1 MKKKLLLA
9 LFLVVGMFLAACGGG
24 DGGTTE
30 DAGDGNGNGGDVDEY
45 VIGAIYSNTGPNSP
59 LGEPEWNTTEMLVE
73 QINEN
78 GGINGVP
85 LRVVLA
91 DDESSQEKAV
101 QEMNRLIND
110 ENVLAVLGSSGTTE
124 SLAMKGIAN
133 QNQVPLVSG
142 AAAAQIVEPVE
153 ESEWVFKTPQSDRL
167 AVERIYMYLNDA
179 GISKVGLLT
188 DSNAFGTTGLA
199 ELEAAAD
206 DFNIEITA
214 KESYNTQ
221 DPDMSTQLTNIN
233 SSGAEAV
240 IVWGTNPGPAIIA
253 NNLKS
258 LGFDMQYIGS
268 HGIANQSFID
278 LAGDAAEGVI
288 IPTGKALFPDQIP
301 EDDIQYEILNE
312 YYNDYVE
319 RFGSEPTNFGSYGY
333 DNLMLVVEALK
344 NGATDR
350 AAIRDYL
357 ENNIKDWIGATG
369 VFNMSPEDHNG
380 LAADSLVMAT
390 VKDGEWVLYD
400 NGNGTAGNDEE
411 VDEANANGNDEE
423 QDNGGEEEE

>member
-24 DGGTTE
+24 GNDTTE
-30 DAGDGNGNGGDVDEY
+30 DASNDNDNGNEDVDEY
-45 VIGAIYSNTGPNSP
+45 VIGAIYSKTGPNSP
-59 LGEPEWNTTEMLVE
+59 LGEPEWNTTEMLVD

-133 QNQVPLVSG
+133 QNQVPLVSA
-142 AAAAQIVEPVE
+142 AAAAQVVEPVE

-167 AVERIYMYLNDA
+167 AVERIYIYLNNA

-188 DSNAFGTTGLA
+188 DSNAFGTTGLE

-206 DFNIEITA
+206 EYNIEITA

-240 IVWGTNPGPAIIA
+240 IVWGTNPAPAIIA
-253 NNLKS
+253 NNLTS
-258 LGFDMQYIGS
+258 LGFDMEYIGS

-278 LAGDAAEGVI
+278 LAEDAAEGVV

-301 EDDIQYEILNE
+301 EDDVQYDVLNE
-312 YYNDYVE
+312 YYNNYVE
-319 RFGSEPTNFGSYGY
+319 RFDSEPTNFGSYGY

-350 AAIRDYL
+350 ESIRDYL
-357 ENNIKDWIGATG
+357 ENEISDWVGTTG

-380 LAADSLVMAT
+380 LTPDSLVMAR
-390 VKDGEWVLYD
+390 VENGEWVLFEDDAAKGEETEEAGD
-400 NGNGTAGNDEE
+400 NEENTEEETAEEDEE
-411 VDEANANGNDEE
+411 
-423 QDNGGEEEE
+423 